1 MEKKAKK
8 FFKNFFPYFL
18 VTVTV
23 LLINL
28 FVLRLSFV
36 SGRSMEP
43 TLQNGN
49 CVLLWELAYRPLAG
63 DIVITDNENPI
74 ASHLIKRVIATSGQ
88 HVQLSGNQVYVD
100 DILLDEPYLG
110 ETAIYE
116 DMDFIVPDNTCFL
129 MGDNRNHSRDS
140 REIGCLSYEH
150 ILGKVLFRL
159 F

>member
-1 MEKKAKK
+1 MKK
-8 FFKNFFPYFL
+8 FVKNFLPYTL
-18 VTVTV
+18 IAMAV
-23 LLINL
+23 LFINL
-28 FVLRLSFV
+28 FILRFSFV

-43 TLQNGN
+43 TLHDGN

-63 DIVITDNENPI
+63 DIVITDSENPI
-74 ASHLIKRVIATSGQ
+74 KSHLIKRIIATAGQ
-88 HVQLSGNQVYVD
+88 HVRLSGNQVYVD
-100 DILLDEPYLG
+100 DILLEEPYLG
-110 ETAIYE
+110 EIAVYE